1 MSPCTVTPERTEHMP
16 RQQGLLLRGNRWY
29 SNFKVPL
36 DLRAALGKTHIRDS
50 LGTSDYREACRKV
63 AYERARATSLF
74 EDTTRKLARVDFS
87 KPEKSVLTVISDADA
102 YNMCKRYVA
111 SVERGCKNWWQ
122 TEGRFLEPHVRE
134 DMASNVRLDAHDLA
148 TGAEFRGE
156 PLDGTDELLAFL
168 KTENIECAVS
178 SPAFQTLRPLF
189 LEAHLEYLGRY
200 QDVIRGNLPQERNPI
215 FRGVHAQSSATE
227 APQKGPTVNDLLA
240 LREREIRTLRLSQKT
255 ADAAQNTARLM
266 REQFRGDRQ
275 LSTITREDMHQLF
288 DLLKRA
294 PTNATKRYKGMTLTQ
309 AIEAADKAGDT
320 QRLSPKTLQ
329 HHYIQITALFN
340 LAVEE
345 KLIAENPTSS
355 RFLRKSLADG
365 LNTAPRR
372 QFTIAELNKL
382 FRSKVY
388 VGDAENQKSVKLS
401 ARTGNFWVPLLAL
414 FHGMRCNEACQIYT
428 EDVKTWEGIS
438 FIAIREEREDG
449 TTCEKKLKTKQSK
462 RNVPLHPELKRL
474 GFLQFV
480 EYRKQDTVCPRLFP
494 DLTPGHKGYFS
505 DAFSK
510 RFAHVVKNAL
520 GEECEATMHSF
531 RHQFRDATRSARLA
545 AETVALLAGWE
556 NGEGPMSRQMS
567 HYGRGPE
574 YLRIL
579 ADDIAKVEY
588 PGLDLTHLYPR
599 ENILPERP
607 LTRLRED

>member
-1 MSPCTVTPERTEHMP
+1 MSPFTVTPERSEHMP

-36 DLRAALGKTHIRDS
+36 DLQEALGKTHVRDS

-63 AYERARATSLF
+63 AYERARATSVF
-74 EDTTRKLARVDFS
+74 DDTTRKLARVNS
-87 KPEKSVLTVISDADA
+87 PPVKQEKSVLSVISEPEA
-102 YNMCKRYVA
+102 YEMCKRYVA
-111 SVERGCKNWWQ
+111 TCEHKCKSWWQ

-134 DMASNVRLDAHDLA
+134 EMASNVGWDAHYLA
-148 TGAEFRGE
+148 TGEEFRGK
-156 PLDGTDELLAFL
+156 PLDGSDELLAFL
-168 KTENIECAVS
+168 KAENIECAVS
-178 SPAFQTLRPLF
+178 SPAFETLRPLF
-189 LEAHLEYLGRY
+189 FEAHLEYLGRFE
-200 QDVIRGNLPQERNPI
+200 DVILGKLPQERNPM
-215 FRGVHAQSSATE
+215 FRGVHSQSSAAKE
-227 APQKGPTVNDLLA
+227 ASKGPTVNDLLA
-240 LREREIRTLRLSQKT
+240 LRQREIQALKLSQKT

-266 REQFRGDRQ
+266 RDQFSGDRQ
-275 LSTITREDMHQLF
+275 LSAIGREDMQQLF

-294 PTNATKRYKGMTLTQ
+294 PTNATKRYKGMTLAQ
-309 AIEAADKAGDT
+309 AIASADKVGDT
-320 QRLSPKTLQ
+320 QRLSPKTLL
-329 HHYIQITALFN
+329 HHHIQISALFN

-345 KLIAENPTSS
+345 KLVTESPMSS
-355 RFLRKSLADG
+355 RLLRKSIADN
-365 LNTAPRR
+365 LKVAPRR

-388 VGDAENQKSVKLS
+388 IGDPGNPKNVKIPK
-401 ARTGNFWVPLLAL
+401 RGGNFWVPLLAL

-438 FIAIREEREDG
+438 FISIREEREDG
-449 TTCEKKLKTKQSK
+449 TTCEKRLKTKQSK
-462 RNVPLHPELKRL
+462 RDVPLHPELKRL

-480 EYRKQDTVCPRLFP
+480 EERRQDTLCPRLFP
-494 DLTPGHKGYFS
+494 DLKPGHKGYFS

-510 RFAHVVKNAL
+510 RFHHFVKNTL

-531 RHQFRDATRSARLA
+531 RHQFRDATRAARLP

-579 ADDIAKVEY
+579 AEDIAKVKY
-588 PGLDLTHLYPR
+588 AGLDLQHLYPS
-599 ENILPERP
+599 ESTVPKP
-607 LTRLRED
+607 TTY